1 MLFDGKEINQIKNA
15 LSELYKNLSYM
26 TLSGARTFD
35 FDAISELI
43 SRISFIIKGSTLL
56 NRDRRNHEIG
66 EKVEETIVINDDVD
80 IASEKLK
87 IITSNF
93 NKIHLAANKI
103 KKKYKKQKSVS
114 TLRAKSKKAADWL
127 RGAGYLDTD
136 D

>member
-1 MLFDGKEINQIKNA
+1 MSDAQ
-15 LSELYKNLSYM
+15 
-26 TLSGARTFD
+26 TFD

-43 SRISFIIKGSTLL
+43 SRNSFIIKGSTLL
-56 NRDRRNHEIG
+56 NRDRWNHENG
-66 EKVEETIVINDDVD
+66 EKAEETIVINDDID
-80 IASEKLK
+80 IPSEKLK

-93 NKIHLAANKI
+93 NKIHLAANEI
-103 KKKYKKQKSVS
+103 KKKYKKQNSVS

>member
-1 MLFDGKEINQIKNA
+1 
-15 LSELYKNLSYM
+15 M

-43 SRISFIIKGSTLL
+43 SRISFLIKGSTLL
-56 NRDRRNHEIG
+56 NRDRRNRENA
-66 EKVEETIVINDDVD
+66 EKAEETIVINDDVD
-80 IASEKLK
+80 IPSDNGIVIDTGPSKKLK
-87 IITSNF
+87 IITNNF

-127 RGAGYLDTD
+127 KRAGYLDTD